1 LEFKKF
7 SFGKFRR
14 EYQLPDE
21 GSFLK
26 NKDWLWDLA
35 FVTAKIQDF
44 TKFRKQVSL
53 LKQSFDE
60 IFADFQEDVM
70 CSFSQI
76 LF

>member
-1 LEFKKF
+1 MDHQTQYTGAHSQHLGELHHFT
-7 SFGKFRR
+7 RMP
-14 EYQLPDE
+14 ELMAE
-21 GSFLK
+21 
-26 NKDWLWDLA
+26 
-35 FVTAKIQDF
+35 TKIQDF